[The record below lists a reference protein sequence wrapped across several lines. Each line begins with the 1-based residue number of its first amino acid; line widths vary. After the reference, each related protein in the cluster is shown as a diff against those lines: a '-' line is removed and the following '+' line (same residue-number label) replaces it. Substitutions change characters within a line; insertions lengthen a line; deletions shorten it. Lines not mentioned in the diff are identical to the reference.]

1 MKTNGKIELEEDRT
15 LAEAVRQAFRD
26 LFSDLFQ

>member
-15 LAEAVRQAFRD
+15 LAEAVRQAF
-26 LFSDLFQ
+26 SDGKEL